1 MKQQMDEES
10 IEALVSYRLQRAK
23 ETLHEAD
30 ILIKDS
36 CYNAAVN
43 RLYYACYYAV
53 ITYLNV
59 FELFPYDS
67 FILCIYK
74 DKSFRE

>member
-43 RLYYACYYAV
+43 RLYYHV
-53 ITYLNV
+53 IML
-59 FELFPYDS
+59 
-67 FILCIYK
+67 
-74 DKSFRE
+74 